1 MDKKIKKQ
9 TVLHGLANSLGLA
22 CGRAAMVITPRL
34 PEQWL
39 VSIGAGLGR
48 AFYALVGK
56 YRRRGLK
63 NLTYAFGTGQ
73 RSDERDSLLRACM
86 EDIGKNF
93 MEVMQA
99 FGLSAEQLRQKI
111 DVVGIEHLD
120 RARAEGKGIIALSA
134 HLGNFILIGPR
145 LIADGYPFSVVAR
158 DPKDPR
164 IARFFRDMR
173 ERFGIGSIPDK
184 PKRECI
190 AQCLKCLRDN
200 GILFLQID
208 QNAAPDDPWVD
219 FFGWLVPTFKGPVV
233 FSLRTGAP
241 VLPLFMIRQPGNRL
255 KLVIE
260 PAVTLV
266 PDADKEAEIKKNVAL
281 LTQITEEH
289 IRKYPEQWWWLHR
302 RWKKAKKPSAQ
313 TGAGRLP
320 PAGSSLVPAERDVS
334 PIT

>member
-1 MDKKIKKQ
+1 MAEKIKKQ
-9 TVLHGLANSLGLA
+9 TLLNGMANWLGLA
-22 CGRAAMVITPRL
+22 CGKIAMAITPRL

-39 VSIGAGLGR
+39 RSIGAGMGR

-63 NLTYAFGTGQ
+63 NLTYAFGTEQ
-73 RSDERDSLLRACM
+73 SSAELDTLLRTCM

-93 MEVMQA
+93 MDVMQA

-111 DVVGIEHLD
+111 EVVGVEHLD
-120 RARAEGKGIIALSA
+120 KARAEGRGVIAFSA

-158 DPKDPR
+158 DPKDQR
-164 IARFFRDMR
+164 IAQFFRHMR

-190 AQCLKCLRDN
+190 VQCLKCLRDN

-208 QNAAPDDPWVD
+208 QNAAPDDPWVE

-241 VLPLFMIRQPGNRL
+241 VLPFFMIRQPDNRL
-255 KLVIE
+255 KLIIE
-260 PAVTLV
+260 PPVTLV
-266 PDADKEAEIKKNVAL
+266 QDADKEEEIRKNVAL
-281 LTQITEEH
+281 LTRITEEH
-289 IRKYPEQWWWLHR
+289 IRRYPEQWWWLHR
-302 RWKKAKKPSAQ
+302 RWKKAKKPLLESGTDQ
-313 TGAGRLP
+313 VLLTGSG
-320 PAGSSLVPAERDVS
+320 
-334 PIT
+334 

>member
-1 MDKKIKKQ
+1 MAKKIKRQ
-9 TVLHGLANSLGLA
+9 TILHGLANKLGLA
-22 CGRAAMVITPRL
+22 CGSAAMAITPRL

-39 VSIGAGLGR
+39 VSIGTGLGR
-48 AFYALVGK
+48 AFYLLVGK

-63 NLTYAFGTGQ
+63 NLTYAFGTEQKGAQ
-73 RSDERDSLLRACM
+73 RDTLLRACM

-93 MEVMQA
+93 MEVMHA
-99 FGLSAEQLRQKI
+99 FGLSADQLRQKI
-111 DVVGIEHLD
+111 EVVGIEHLD
-120 RARAEGKGIIALSA
+120 RARAEGKGVIAFSA

-266 PDADKEAEIKKNVAL
+266 QDADKEEEIKKNVAL
-281 LTQITEEH
+281 LTRITEEH

-302 RWKKAKKPSAQ
+302 RWKKAKKPPAE
-313 TGAGRLP
+313 TGAARLP
-320 PAGSSLVPAERDVS
+320 VLR
-334 PIT
+334 

>member
-1 MDKKIKKQ
+1 MAEKIKKQ
-9 TVLHGLANSLGLA
+9 TLLNGMANRFGLA
-22 CGRAAMVITPRL
+22 CGKIAMAITPRL

-39 VSIGAGLGR
+39 RSIGAGMGR

-63 NLTYAFGTGQ
+63 NLTYAFGTEQ
-73 RSDERDSLLRACM
+73 SSAELDTLLRTCM

-93 MEVMQA
+93 MDVMQA

-111 DVVGIEHLD
+111 EVVGVEHLD
-120 RARAEGKGIIALSA
+120 KARAEGRGVIAFSA

-158 DPKDPR
+158 DPKDQR
-164 IARFFRDMR
+164 IAQFFRHMR

-190 AQCLKCLRDN
+190 VQCLKCLRDN

-208 QNAAPDDPWVD
+208 QNAAPDDPWVE

-241 VLPLFMIRQPGNRL
+241 VLPFFMIRQPDNRL
-255 KLVIE
+255 KLIIE
-260 PAVTLV
+260 PPVTLV
-266 PDADKEAEIKKNVAL
+266 QDADKEEEIRKNVAL
-281 LTQITEEH
+281 LTRITEEH
-289 IRKYPEQWWWLHR
+289 IRRYPEQWWWLHR
-302 RWKKAKKPSAQ
+302 RWKKAKKPLLESGTDRVLL
-313 TGAGRLP
+313 TGSG
-320 PAGSSLVPAERDVS
+320 
-334 PIT
+334 